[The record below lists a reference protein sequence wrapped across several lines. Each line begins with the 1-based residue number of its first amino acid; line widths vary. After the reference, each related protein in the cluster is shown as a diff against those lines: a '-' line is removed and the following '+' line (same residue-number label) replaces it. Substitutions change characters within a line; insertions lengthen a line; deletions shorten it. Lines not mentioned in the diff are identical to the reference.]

1 MLMKP
6 GPEKTAV
13 DAAAAAGV
21 DVAAMVAAE
30 TAVVAVAADAAVVMA
45 VAVEAAVAV
54 AMIAPLA
61 GNQQVLRPLWSAAFF
76 SCTPN
81 KFNWTS
87 FRKDAFVLW

>member
-13 DAAAAAGV
+13 DAAAAGV

-30 TAVVAVAADAAVVMA
+30 TAAVAAAAADAAAVMV